1 MSQTETPADA
11 LVLFGVTGDLAYRQ
25 IFPALHGLIARGHLD
40 LPIVGVA
47 RDGKDLDWLKR
58 RIHDSIEQ
66 FGGGVDPAVYA
77 TLCERLRFVSGDYQE
92 YATFQRLRETLGG
105 AKHPVHYLAIPP
117 SLFATVTSHLGESG
131 CADGAR
137 VVVEKPLG
145 RDLASAQALNAML
158 SEVFPEEAIYRI
170 DHFLG
175 KETVQNILYLRFA
188 NSILEPLWNR
198 EHVESIQ
205 LTMAESFGVNG
216 RGRLYE
222 ELGAVRDVVQNHLLQ
237 VLSLL
242 LMEPPVSLQAERLND
257 EQVKVLRAMCPDG
270 DRGIVRGQYV
280 GYRNEA
286 GVSHDSQV
294 ETYAALRLCVDS
306 WRWSGVPILIR
317 AGKCLAETATEVLV
331 TFKQPPQRMFD
342 EATSQRDN
350 HLRLRIGGS
359 RVVIALG
366 MRSKIA
372 GHGMHGRPIE
382 LMMSDVQGNASAYE
396 RLIGDAV
403 RGRRTLFAREDAVE
417 AAWTLVD
424 DLLEDSPYV
433 EEYEPGSWGPEAA
446 DSLAYDVGGWARPG
460 PV

>member
-1 MSQTETPADA
+1 MTEIPADA

-25 IFPALHGLIARGHLD
+25 IFPALHGLVSRGHLD

-47 RDGKDLDWLKR
+47 RDGKDLAWLQQR
-58 RIHDSIEQ
+58 MRDSIEE
-66 FGGGVDPAVYA
+66 FGDGVDAGVFA
-77 TLCERLRFVSGDYQE
+77 KLVQRLRFVAGDYQDV
-92 YATFQRLRETLGG
+92 ATFQRLRETLGK
-105 AKHPVHYLAIPP
+105 AQHPVHYLAIPP
-117 SLFATVTSHLGESG
+117 SLFGTVTTNLGASG

-145 RDLASAQALNAML
+145 RDLESARALNAML
-158 SEVFPEEAIYRI
+158 SAVFPEESIYRI

-198 EHVESIQ
+198 DHVESIQ
-205 LTMAESFGVNG
+205 MTMAESFGVNG

-242 LMEPPVSLQAERLND
+242 LMEPPVSLAAERMHD
-257 EQVKVLRAMCPDG
+257 EQAKVLRAMHPDG

-280 GYRNEA
+280 GYRNEE
-286 GVSHDSQV
+286 GVHPDSRV

-306 WRWSGVPILIR
+306 WRWSGVPVLVR
-317 AGKCLAETATEVLV
+317 AGKGLPETSTEVLV
-331 TFKQPPQRMFD
+331 TFRQPPQQLFD
-342 EATSQRDN
+342 EVSAPRDN
-350 HLRLRIGGS
+350 HLRLRIGGN
-359 RVVIALG
+359 RIVIALG
-366 MRSKIA
+366 MRSKIP
-372 GHGMHGRPIE
+372 GQGMHGRPIE
-382 LMMSDVQGNASAYE
+382 LMMSDAQGTASAYE

-403 RGRRTLFAREDAVE
+403 RGRRTLFAREDTVE
-417 AAWTLVD
+417 AAWALVD
-424 DLLEDSPYV
+424 DLLDDSPYV
-433 EEYEPGSWGPEAA
+433 EEYAVGSWGPDAA
-446 DSLAYDVGGWARPG
+446 DSLAYDVGGWAKPG

>member
-1 MSQTETPADA
+1 MTQTETPADA

-25 IFPALHGLIARGHLD
+25 IFPALHGLIARGHLN

-47 RDGKDLDWLKR
+47 RDGKDLEWLKQ
-58 RIHDSIEQ
+58 RIHNSIEQ
-66 FGGGVDPAVYA
+66 FGGGVDPTVYA
-77 TLCERLRFVSGDYQE
+77 ALCERLRFVSGDYQE
-92 YATFQRLRETLGG
+92 YATFQRLRETLGD
-105 AKHPVHYLAIPP
+105 ALHPVHYLAIPP
-117 SLFATVTSHLGESG
+117 SLFATVTTHLGDSG

-158 SEVFPEEAIYRI
+158 SEVFPEQSIYRI

-242 LMEPPVSLQAERLND
+242 LMEPPVSLQAERMND
-257 EQVKVLRAMCPDG
+257 EQVKVLRAMSPDG

-280 GYRNEA
+280 GYRNEE
-286 GVSHDSQV
+286 GVSPDSRI

-306 WRWSGVPILIR
+306 WRWAGVPILVR

-331 TFKQPPQRMFD
+331 TFKQPPQRMFE

-350 HLRLRIGGS
+350 HLRLRIGGN

-382 LMMSDVQGNASAYE
+382 LMMSDAQGTASAYE

-417 AAWTLVD
+417 AAWALVD
-424 DLLEDSPYV
+424 DLLDDSPYV
-433 EEYEPGSWGPEAA
+433 EEYPPGSWGPEAA